1 MMTTIPNASSD
12 TNGDDFDGLTRSLA
26 DLGVDPPAG
35 FADRIFASWVRVP
48 GPVSPLFVAF
58 TDQGICYLRIAEAV
72 ADEPARFVEEVA
84 DRMDRP
90 VRPSHQPPAGLLT
103 ALRTGRSHGLR
114 FDLRGLSD
122 FERLVLNKTLEIPRG
137 ETRPYG
143 WVAREIGRPGAVRA
157 AGTALGRNPI
167 PVLIPCHRVV
177 RSDGEPGNYAFGPE
191 LKKRLLTAEEV
202 DLDEQ
207 HRLALSGVHYLASDT
222 TGIVCYPTCHN
233 ARRIGTTHR
242 VGFRSLT
249 QALDAGYRP
258 CLHCRPATPAA
269 TA

>member
-1 MMTTIPNASSD
+1 MMTIASPASE
-12 TNGDDFDGLTRSLA
+12 TNGDDFDGLARSLA
-26 DLGVDPPAG
+26 ALTVDPPAS

-58 TDQGICYLRIAEAV
+58 TDHGISYVRIAEAV
-72 ADEPARFVEEVA
+72 ADDPARFIDEVA
-84 DRMDRP
+84 DRTGHPARTSD
-90 VRPSHQPPAGLLT
+90 QPPAGLLT
-103 ALRTGRSHGLR
+103 ALRTGRSHALR
-114 FDLRGLSD
+114 FDLRGLTE
-122 FERLVLNKTLEIPRG
+122 FERLVLAKTLEIPRG

-157 AGTALGRNPI
+157 TGSALGRNPVPI
-167 PVLIPCHRVV
+167 LIPCHRVV

-191 LKKRLLTAEEV
+191 AKRRLLTAEEV

-207 HRLALSGVHYLASDT
+207 RRLSASGVHFLASDT
-222 TGIVCYPTCHN
+222 TGVVCYPICHN
-233 ARRIGTTHR
+233 ARRISTAHR
-242 VGFRSLT
+242 VVFRSLH

-258 CLHCRPATPAA
+258 CRHCRPASVAE